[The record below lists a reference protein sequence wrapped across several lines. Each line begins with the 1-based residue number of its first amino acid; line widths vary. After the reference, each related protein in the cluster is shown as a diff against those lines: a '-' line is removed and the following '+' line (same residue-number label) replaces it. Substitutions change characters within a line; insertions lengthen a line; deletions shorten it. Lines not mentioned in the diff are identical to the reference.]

1 MKFTATGILFMALTS
16 SAFAQAVQN
25 PDPSKWMCRNLV
37 DSGGFVYQGE
47 TIFGSQACRP
57 ILQAPVDTRQ
67 VTTRS
72 NQAPTTQPA
81 ATSAASEPSP
91 TLGGPAA
98 ALPVAPVGTPNSPKP
113 KAANPSG
120 EATVVLYRPSRF
132 IDAARKATIYVDNR
146 PLCILTN
153 NTSLRFEI
161 PTGVHSLGTLFN
173 RQTKG
178 ETALPSSEFNFVAG
192 QTYYFTLTKNWLI
205 FAVSTQ
211 QGESESRRTKPL
223 NEGNISVQP
232 SGNEL
237 N

>member
-1 MKFTATGILFMALTS
+1 MKFTATGILFMALAPT
-16 SAFAQAVQN
+16 AFAQTVQN
-25 PDPSKWMCRNLV
+25 SDPSKWMCRNLA

-57 ILQAPVDTRQ
+57 IPQTPVANQQ
-67 VTTRS
+67 VTTHS
-72 NQAPTTQPA
+72 NQPPITQPA

-91 TLGGPAA
+91 TPSSPAA
-98 ALPVAPVGTPNSPKP
+98 APPVAPVVAPNSPESL
-113 KAANPSG
+113 ASNPSG
-120 EATVVLYRPSRF
+120 EATVILYRPSRF
-132 IDAARKATIYVDNR
+132 IDASRKATIYVDNR
-146 PLCILTN
+146 PLCVLTN

-161 PTGVHSLGTLFN
+161 PTGTHSLATLFN

-178 ETALPSSEFNFVAG
+178 ETALPASQFNFVAG

-211 QGESESRRTKPL
+211 QGESESRRTKAL
-223 NEGNISVQP
+223 KEGNISVQP